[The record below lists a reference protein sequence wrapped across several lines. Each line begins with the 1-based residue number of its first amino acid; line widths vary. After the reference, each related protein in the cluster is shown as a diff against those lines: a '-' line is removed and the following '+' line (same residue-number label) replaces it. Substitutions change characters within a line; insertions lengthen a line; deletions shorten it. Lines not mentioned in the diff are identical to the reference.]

1 MVVESPGSAGVPPAS
16 GRRAGG
22 TPALPALK
30 SLEAARSRLAALPK
44 ERLAK
49 VWSETISELRGL
61 EALRQK
67 MAASLG
73 FSPESLAAGLEVI
86 LDSVVGPD
94 ALALFEAPPSAAP
107 GPLLIFLAATPP
119 GLAAQALLPALALR
133 RPALLKTS
141 SAEPDFATLLVE
153 LLAAREPILGEAYA
167 AATWRGG
174 DRAIEAP
181 LVATAG
187 RVIAY
192 GGSDAMADLAQRCSS
207 FFGFGSKISL
217 AIVGAEADPR
227 DAALG
232 LARDIALFD
241 QRGCLSV
248 QLVLTTGDAAAL
260 GQELA
265 TALALEAE
273 RLPLGPA
280 SLGALAEIRL
290 LREEAALRGAWVAQ
304 LPLRQGTVIVEPPGA
319 PPAPSPGWR
328 TVRIHPLARLEDA
341 LPLLR
346 PWQGLLQGAA
356 LAGGAEILGP
366 ALTALGVTRI
376 APPGELQRAGIAGW
390 PNGGRP
396 ALEIFCD

>member
-1 MVVESPGSAGVPPAS
+1 LIDLS
-16 GRRAGG
+16 R
-22 TPALPALK
+22 
-30 SLEAARSRLAALPK
+30 LEAARPRLAALPK
-44 ERLAK
+44 ERLAS
-49 VWSETISELRGL
+49 VWAETIAELRGF

-67 MAASLG
+67 LAASLG
-73 FSPESLAAGLEVI
+73 FSSESLAAGLEVI
-86 LDSVVGPD
+86 LDSVAGPD

-141 SAEPDFATLLVE
+141 SAEPDFAPLLVE
-153 LLAAREPILGEAYA
+153 LLAAREPILGAAYA

-174 DRAIEAP
+174 DRMIEAP
-181 LVATAG
+181 LLAAAG

-192 GGSDAMADLAQRCSS
+192 GGGEAMADLASRCPS
-207 FFGFGSKISL
+207 FFGFGPKISL
-217 AIVGAEADPR
+217 AIVGPG
-227 DAALG
+227 AARG

-248 QLVLTTGDAAAL
+248 QLVLTTGDPAML
-260 GQELA
+260 GRELA
-265 TALALEAE
+265 TALADEAV
-273 RLPLGPA
+273 RLPPGPA
-280 SLGALAEIRL
+280 DTAALSEIRL
-290 LREEAALRGAWVAQ
+290 LREEAALRGAWVAP
-304 LPLRQGTVIVEPPGA
+304 LPLRQGTVMVEPPGS
-319 PPAPSPGWR
+319 PLLPSPGGR

-341 LPLLR
+341 IALLR

-376 APPGELQRAGIAGW
+376 APPGELQQAGLAGW

-396 ALEIFCD
+396 LLEIFGA

>member
-1 MVVESPGSAGVPPAS
+1 LIDLS
-16 GRRAGG
+16 R
-22 TPALPALK
+22 
-30 SLEAARSRLAALPK
+30 LEAARPRLAALPK
-44 ERLAK
+44 ERLAS
-49 VWSETISELRGL
+49 VWAETIAELRGF
-61 EALRQK
+61 EALRRK
-67 MAASLG
+67 MAASLA

-86 LDSVVGPD
+86 LDSVAGPD

-141 SAEPDFATLLVE
+141 SAEPDFAPLLVE

-167 AATWRGG
+167 VASWRGG
-174 DRAIEAP
+174 DRSIEAP
-181 LVATAG
+181 LLAAAG

-192 GGSDAMADLAQRCSS
+192 GGGEAMADLASRCPS
-207 FFGFGSKISL
+207 FFGFGPKISL
-217 AIVGAEADPR
+217 AIVGAEAGV
-227 DAALG
+227 AQG
-232 LARDIALFD
+232 LASDIALFD

-248 QLVLTTGDAAAL
+248 QLVLTTGDAAML

-265 TALALEAE
+265 TALAEEAE
-273 RLPLGPA
+273 RLPPGPA
-280 SLGALAEIRL
+280 SPGALAEIRL
-290 LREEAALRGAWVAQ
+290 LREEAALRGAWVAG
-304 LPLRQGTVIVEPPGA
+304 LPLRQGTVIVELPGA
-319 PPAPSPGWR
+319 PLLPSAGGR
-328 TVRIHPLARLEDA
+328 TVRICPLASLEDA
-341 LPLLR
+341 IPLLR

-376 APPGELQRAGIAGW
+376 APPGELQQASLAGW

-396 ALEIFCD
+396 LLEIFGA